1 MSPSLV
7 AVSERLW
14 ELDPASGSVMAKA
27 ILSSP
32 VANRGSH
39 RCFCSSVPNLAM
51 MVAQMA
57 GDTTMHQQRAAGRG
71 QLLVHGGQL
80 GDPTAAAA
88 VLLGHVDPEEARPRP
103 RAFHSSSVR
112 SSAWA
117 FLA

>member
-14 ELDPASGSVMAKA
+14 EFEPASGSVMAKA

-39 RCFCSSVPNLAM
+39 RCFWASVPNLAM

-57 GDTTMHQQRAAGRG
+57 GETTMTSSGHPAAASSSA
-71 QLLVHGGQL
+71 
-80 GDPTAAAA
+80 TAASS
-88 VLLGHVDPEEARPRP
+88 VIPPPPPPYCSGTLTPRNP
-103 RAFHSSSVR
+103 GSATAFHSSSVR
-112 SSAWA
+112 WSACA
-117 FLA
+117 FFT